1 MGARYG
7 IVQRVMN
14 AAARR
19 PARPLQGYRVLE
31 VAHLIAGPVCGMYL
45 ADMGADVIKVEEP
58 GKGDASRSVYQV
70 TLNGEG
76 PLYITVNR
84 NKRGIALDLS
94 APDGR
99 QVFYRLAER
108 ADVVIEAYRGGVAER
123 LEIDYERLSR
133 LNPRLIYCSLSAFGP
148 EGPWREKPGLDAL
161 VQAMSG
167 LMAITGEPDGGPA
180 LCGAPVVDTIG
191 SLLAVQGVLTALL
204 HREKTGEGQK
214 VDVSLLDGAL
224 LAHAARLSVFHL
236 TGEDL
241 PRLGSAHPE
250 LVPYQ
255 AFRARD
261 GWIFVAVRTDQLW
274 RSFCGAIGRPGL
286 ATDPRFATK
295 ADRLARRK
303 ELVPML
309 DVVFPSRT
317 VGEWMEV
324 LEAADVLC
332 APVNNYSDMVKD
344 PQVVASGMIAE
355 QDHPKGGRFKTIGI
369 PVKLAKSPG
378 RILTPAPALG
388 EHTDQVLREAGYG
401 DAEIQSLHRRGVI

>member
-1 MGARYG
+1 MS
-7 IVQRVMN
+7 
-14 AAARR
+14 AASPS
-19 PARPLQGYRVLE
+19 PALPLQGYRVLE

-45 ADMGADVIKVEEP
+45 GDMGAEVIKVEEP
-58 GKGDASRSVYQV
+58 GKGDASRSVYHV
-70 TLNGEG
+70 TANGEG
-76 PLYITVNR
+76 PLYLTMNR

-94 APDGR
+94 SREGR
-99 QVFYRLAER
+99 QVFYRLVER

-123 LEIDYERLSR
+123 LEIDYARLAR
-133 LNPRLIYCSLSAFGP
+133 VNPRLIYCSLSAFGP

-191 SLLAVQGVLTALL
+191 SLLAAQGILTALL

-241 PRLGSAHPE
+241 PRRGNAHPE

-255 AFRARD
+255 AFRAQD
-261 GWIFVAVRTDQLW
+261 GWVFVAVRTDKLW
-274 RSFCGAIGRPGL
+274 RSFCGAIGQPGL
-286 ATDPRFATK
+286 AADPRFATK
-295 ADRLARRK
+295 ADRLAQRT
-303 ELVPML
+303 ELVPIL
-309 DVVFPSRT
+309 EAVVRGKT
-317 VGEWMEV
+317 VREWMEI

-344 PQVVASGMIAE
+344 PQVLATGMIVE
-355 QDHPKGGRFKTIGI
+355 QEHPKAGRFKTIGI

-378 RILTPAPALG
+378 RIRTPAPALG
-388 EHTDQVLREAGYG
+388 EHTEQVLREAGYG
-401 DAEIQSLHRRGVI
+401 DAEIRSLRERGVI

>member
-1 MGARYG
+1 MS
-7 IVQRVMN
+7 
-14 AAARR
+14 AASARR
-19 PARPLQGYRVLE
+19 PLPLEGYRVLE

-45 ADMGADVIKVEEP
+45 ADMGAEVIKIEEP
-58 GKGDASRSVYQV
+58 RKGDASRSVYHV
-70 TLNGEG
+70 TLSGEG
-76 PLYITVNR
+76 PLYLTVNR
-84 NKRGIALDLS
+84 NKRGVTLDLS
-94 APDGR
+94 SPEGR
-99 QVFYRLAER
+99 QIFYRLAER

-123 LEIDYERLSR
+123 LEIDYERLAR

-191 SLLAVQGVLTALL
+191 SLLAVQGILTALL

-241 PRLGSAHPE
+241 PRFGNAHPE

-255 AFRARD
+255 AFRTQD
-261 GWIFVAVRTDQLW
+261 GWIFVAVRTDKLW
-274 RSFCGAIGRPGL
+274 QAFCQAIGRPEL
-286 ATDPRFATK
+286 VDDPRFATR
-295 ADRLARRK
+295 ADRLAQRK
-303 ELVPML
+303 ELVSLL
-309 DVVFPSRT
+309 DGIFRRRT
-317 VGEWMEV
+317 VKEWMEI
-324 LEAADVLC
+324 LESADVLC

-344 PQVVASGMIAE
+344 PQVVASGMIVE
-355 QDHPKGGRFKTIGI
+355 QEHPKAGRFKTIGV

-378 RILTPAPALG
+378 RVRTPSPLLG
-388 EHTDQVLREAGYG
+388 QHTEEVLREAGYG
-401 DAEIQSLHRRGVI
+401 DAEIRRLRDHGVI

>member
-1 MGARYG
+1 MS
-7 IVQRVMN
+7 
-14 AAARR
+14 AASAS
-19 PARPLQGYRVLE
+19 PALPLQGYRVLE
-31 VAHLIAGPVCGMYL
+31 VAHLIAGPVCGMSL

-58 GKGDASRSVYQV
+58 GKGDASRSVYHV

-76 PLYITVNR
+76 PLYLTMNR
-84 NKRGIALDLS
+84 NKRGVALDLS
-94 APDGR
+94 SRDGR
-99 QVFYRLAER
+99 QIFYRLVER

-123 LEIDYERLSR
+123 LEIDYARLAR
-133 LNPRLIYCSLSAFGP
+133 VNPRLIYCSLSAFGP
-148 EGPWREKPGLDAL
+148 VGPWREKPGLDAL

-204 HREKTGEGQK
+204 HREKTGEGQR

-241 PRLGSAHPE
+241 RRMGNAHPE

-261 GWIFVAVRTDQLW
+261 GWIFVAVRTDKLW
-274 RSFCGAIGRPGL
+274 QAFCQAIGKPGL
-286 ATDPRFATK
+286 TADPRFATK
-295 ADRLARRK
+295 ADRLAHRKVLVEILEGVFRGRR
-303 ELVPML
+303 V
-309 DVVFPSRT
+309 R
-317 VGEWMEV
+317 EWMEA

-332 APVNNYSDMVKD
+332 APVNNYSDVVRD
-344 PQVVASGMIAE
+344 PQVLASGMIVE
-355 QDHPKGGRFKTIGI
+355 QEHPTAGRFKTIGI

-378 RILTPAPALG
+378 RIRTPAPALG
-388 EHTDQVLREAGYG
+388 EHTEQVLREAGYG
-401 DAEIQSLHRRGVI
+401 DAEILSLRQRGII